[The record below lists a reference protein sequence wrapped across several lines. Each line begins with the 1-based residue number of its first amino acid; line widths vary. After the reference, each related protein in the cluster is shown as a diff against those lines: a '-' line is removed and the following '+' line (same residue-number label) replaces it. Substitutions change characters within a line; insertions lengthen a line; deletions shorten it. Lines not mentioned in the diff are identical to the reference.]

1 MIDLTKIGNTLSLNT
16 LQGQNWTPKPP
27 VVPTTITGSN
37 SGSASTIALPTPTP
51 DNNNYQGMVAN
62 AEATLKE
69 LQKSIKTMDAPP
81 AEDTSFYD
89 KVMAELKPPTAPTS
103 GATDYATAY
112 KDIVSPMQA
121 DINAKTQ
128 VTNSA
133 KARLGAINA
142 QLSGIVAESQTQ
154 QLQLEQNA
162 VKTGAVSSGFLN
174 REQQEINRQSAI
186 KALPLQ
192 AQALGVQAEVAAAQ
206 GDQQLSQDLMTQAT
220 THLDKLF
227 TIQQQDIQ
235 NQYEAKVKSYDS
247 LIGRLDKAEE
257 RRIEELKLEAK
268 NKLDAENATIAYQR
282 DIAKVK
288 LEDSLKKSEITA
300 SDNELL
306 SIADAKALGVPYG
319 TTVGQAKAKNIIPG
333 TALTDK
339 TLQLTTVKSNIDIIN
354 GIVNNPAI
362 TTSVGPNR
370 TAREGYLVGIPGLFG
385 FGKSPQAL
393 ANSFGNTQN
402 FIGDVENMRSN
413 LNLSSLIN
421 AKAQGAT
428 FGALSDNEL
437 QMLASAATKIG
448 TWAIK
453 DKNGVVTGY
462 NASEAKFKE
471 ELNKISNFAR
481 LDFILK
487 GGTPAEVGATLLPNG
502 KYAIKNSDGTYTL
515 LN

>member
-1 MIDLTKIGNTLSLNT
+1 
-16 LQGQNWTPKPP
+16 
-27 VVPTTITGSN
+27 
-37 SGSASTIALPTPTP
+37 
-51 DNNNYQGMVAN
+51 
-62 AEATLKE
+62 
-69 LQKSIKTMDAPP
+69 
-81 AEDTSFYD
+81 
-89 KVMAELKPPTAPTS
+89 
-103 GATDYATAY
+103 
-112 KDIVSPMQA
+112 
-121 DINAKTQ
+121 
-128 VTNSA
+128 
-133 KARLGAINA
+133 
-142 QLSGIVAESQTQ
+142 
-154 QLQLEQNA
+154 
-162 VKTGAVSSGFLN
+162 
-174 REQQEINRQSAI
+174 
-186 KALPLQ
+186 
-192 AQALGVQAEVAAAQ
+192 
-206 GDQQLSQDLMTQAT
+206 
-220 THLDKLF
+220 
-227 TIQQQDIQ
+227 
-235 NQYEAKVKSYDS
+235 
-247 LIGRLDKAEE
+247 
-257 RRIEELKLEAK
+257 
-268 NKLDAENATIAYQR
+268 
-282 DIAKVK
+282 
-288 LEDSLKKSEITA
+288 
-300 SDNELL
+300 
-306 SIADAKALGVPYG
+306 LGVPYG